1 MSLSLDSLSVPV
13 FLISGKN
20 WSILDFNK
28 RAQALFSC
36 LREDKNHSFLTLFPD
51 LNTTRLV
58 RRLSRGMSF
67 SFNKDIVVD
76 KRTVPFNFTFR
87 LENDDNIIV
96 EGSDY
101 SAIKESEAMLA
112 SYTEII
118 EIKNNELERE
128 RKLADELLSNILPQ
142 KCIDQIKKYG
152 RTFPEKFAS
161 VSVMFLDFEDFTSM
175 SSRMTPDKLFAEL
188 NEIFTR
194 FDEIISEFNCE
205 RIKTIGDAYLA
216 VCGMLSPTDSHA
228 EKITLAALEIRGYI
242 ADRNLKSDDIWKC
255 RIGIHTGPLMGGI
268 VGKLKYIYDVFG
280 DGVNIASRMESH
292 SQPMQINISESTKKR
307 LHSEFRTR
315 SRGKISVKGQGEMDM
330 FYVEGL
336 SEEQLP
342 ST

>member
-36 LREDKNHSFLTLFPD
+36 LREDENHSFLTLFPD
-51 LNTTRLV
+51 LDTMRVV
-58 RRLSRGMSF
+58 RKLSRGMSF
-67 SFNKDIVVD
+67 SLNKDIVVD
-76 KRTVPFNFTFR
+76 KRPIPFNFAFR
-87 LENDDNIIV
+87 LGNDDNIIV

-118 EIKNNELERE
+118 ETKNNELERE
-128 RKLADELLSNILPQ
+128 RKLADELLRNVLPQ

-152 RTFPEKFAS
+152 RTYPEKFAS

-175 SSRMTPDKLFAEL
+175 SSRMTPDKLFSEL
-188 NEIFTR
+188 NDIFTR
-194 FDEIISEFNCE
+194 FDEIVSEFYCE

-216 VCGMLSPTDSHA
+216 VCGMQSPNDSHA
-228 EKITLAALEIRGYI
+228 KNITLAALKIRDYI

-255 RIGIHTGPLMGGI
+255 RIGIHTGALMGGV

-292 SQPMQINISESTKKR
+292 SQTMHINISESTRKH
-307 LHSEFRTR
+307 LDSEFRTR
-315 SRGKISVKGQGEMDM
+315 SRGKVSVKGQGEMDM
-330 FYVEGL
+330 FYVERLG
-336 SEEQLP
+336 EERLP
-342 ST
+342 SK